1 MAIFDVRKDVVEHTT
16 RIVFAEPTSER
27 TFVAHFIVPF
37 NRRDHA
43 ISIGDGTGEKV
54 VISSKQHALDLIK
67 ALEKSI
73 AVGWLK

>member
-1 MAIFDVRKDVVEHTT
+1 MSIFDVRKDVTEPTT
-16 RIVFAEPTSER
+16 RIEFAER
-27 TFVAHFIVPF
+27 TVDSTCVAHFIVPF

-73 AVGWLK
+73 QIEWLK